1 MTRQQTEEYLN
12 KSPNGTFLIRFSD
25 SEPGGVTIAWITG
38 AIIVSLEAL
47 CYFEMLKD
55 YREWNFLF
63 MNESFYTHVLVN
75 ESTGQREVAMLQPF
89 TRKDLVIRSLPDRL
103 NDCPQMLYLYPD
115 IPKVIY
121 FDQLSF

>member
-1 MTRQQTEEYLN
+1 
-12 KSPNGTFLIRFSD
+12 
-25 SEPGGVTIAWITG
+25 
-38 AIIVSLEAL
+38 
-47 CYFEMLKD
+47 
-55 YREWNFLF
+55 
-63 MNESFYTHVLVN
+63 MNEFFIRMFLV
-75 ESTGQREVAMLQPF
+75 SDATGQREVAMLQPF